1 MKKILTI
8 LLAAS
13 LSGAMLIGMTACNNG
28 GNSDGTSGNNS
39 VVNPFAQFASTP
51 DGGASSTVSQT
62 TDVASNVTTPSQP
75 SEVSF
80 PTSTVSVPAESSI
93 NTQPSTVSVP
103 VSSDPWDDD
112 SEPWDDDSDPWDD
125 SEPSFEISSV
135 TPKGQVNPAYAGHY
149 TMKIDFD
156 KIDWSQYGITEVSGV
171 DIQQYI
177 EQYKSYFEMI
187 EMEMTLNADGT
198 ASASANAMGQSSSTD
213 DGSWTADGTTV
224 YITLSGSTAAFVY
237 NNGVLT
243 GGDTP
248 YMYFVKD

>member
-62 TDVASNVTTPSQP
+62 TDVASNVITPSQP

-103 VSSDPWDDD
+103 VS
-112 SEPWDDDSDPWDD
+112 SDPWDD

-187 EMEMTLNADGT
+187 EMEMTLKPDGSV
-198 ASASANAMGQSSSTD
+198 SASANAMGQSSSTD